1 MNKNVK
7 TALIVALCL
16 VGAGV
21 GFCIVGRALGGSLN
35 GARLWHSPFHSTVR
49 VGDTGVT
56 VGGDGGVKVDGN
68 DVSVGGP
75 WGVNVD
81 GNDVSV
87 GGPWGVNV
95 DGDGVTIGGMHFGS
109 DADFEDDHDD
119 SRDSVSVD
127 AADYRELGGAYSAD
141 GSYAVDAAGIE
152 KLDLKWYAGA
162 AVIRV
167 GGDKIAFS
175 ETADV
180 SLSQSTALRWEARS
194 GTLYIQYCGRDA
206 SSRLPEKRLTLT
218 VPAALAEQLTELD
231 FASGSG
237 DLDVSGLQVG
247 KLAFSSGSGSLKAVL
262 NADSAELHAA
272 SGDLNFDGACA
283 ALEAHSVSG
292 DVDCRGS
299 FDRLDAKTTSG
310 DLNAACS
317 VCPETLAFAT
327 VSGDGV
333 LTVPKS
339 SGFTLSFSAV
349 SGKFDCD
356 FPMRRS
362 GGSYLVGD
370 GKADFTMSCVS
381 GDMEIRSK

>member
-21 GFCIVGRALGGSLN
+21 GFCVAGRAMGGSLS
-35 GARLWHSPFHSTVR
+35 GARWWPSPFHSSVQ
-49 VGDTGVT
+49 VGNAGVT
-56 VGGDGGVKVDGN
+56 VGGDSGVKVDG
-68 DVSVGGP
+68 DGVSVGGP

-81 GNDVSV
+81 S
-87 GGPWGVNV
+87 
-95 DGDGVTIGGMHFGS
+95 DGVTIGGMHFGS
-109 DADFEDDHDD
+109 DSGFGDEHDDHDGE
-119 SRDSVSVD
+119 SVE
-127 AADYRELGGAYSAD
+127 AGDYRELGGAYSAD

-152 KLDLKWYAGA
+152 KLDLKWYAGE

-167 GGDKIAFS
+167 GGDKITFS
-175 ETADV
+175 ETADG
-180 SLSQSTALRWEARS
+180 SLSQSKALRWESRG
-194 GTLYIQYCGRDA
+194 GTLYIQYCGRDTVG
-206 SSRLPEKRLTLT
+206 RLPEKRLTLT
-218 VPAALAEQLTELD
+218 VPAALAEQLAELD

-237 DLDVSGLQVG
+237 DLDVSGLRVG
-247 KLAFSSGSGSLKAVL
+247 KLVFNSGSGSIKAAL
-262 NADSAELHAA
+262 DTDSAELHAA
-272 SGDLNFDGACA
+272 SGNLGFDGVCG

-292 DVDCRGS
+292 DVNCSGS
-299 FDRLDAKTTSG
+299 FDELDAKTTSG
-310 DLNAACS
+310 DLNAALD
-317 VCPETLAFAT
+317 VCPKTLAFST
-327 VSGDGV
+327 VSGDGA

-349 SGKFDCD
+349 SGEFDCD

-381 GDMEIRSK
+381 GDMEIKSR